1 MSPLLEYFNNVFE
14 RFTESARR
22 IVFFARYEA
31 SSLGSGFI
39 EPAHLLLA
47 LFREDRVLRSRLSS
61 GTMEA
66 IRQQIELAMPRMVPG
81 IRTSVDLPVS
91 EDTKR
96 ALAFAAE
103 EADMLNHKFIDS
115 CHLGLGLLRLEG
127 CAAADLIRQAGI
139 TLETLRNWSRGK
151 APEDS
156 LVPGIPPA
164 ESFEDA
170 TPSAAS
176 LAKLIGSLRTLVYGA
191 EELLN
196 AHSERFGLELLK
208 RNPWSRKEALGH
220 LIDYA
225 VVHHSCVARALTEPK
240 VAASGYPD
248 DSWVSAQQY
257 NSYPWL
263 ELVNSW
269 LNLNHLMLHV
279 WHLIPEGRIQIPC
292 RIGVEDAVPLSS
304 LLAKYVEHCDD
315 IIGQIL
321 ARL

>member
-1 MSPLLEYFNNVFE
+1 MFE

-47 LFREDRVLRSRLSS
+47 LFREDRVLRGRLNS
-61 GTMEA
+61 GTMQS
-66 IRQQIELAMPRMVPG
+66 IRRQIELTMPRMVPG
-81 IRTSVDLPVS
+81 ISTSVDLPIS
-91 EDTKR
+91 FDTKR

-103 EADMLNHKFIDS
+103 EAKSLNHNRIDS
-115 CHLGLGLLRLEG
+115 FHLGLGLLRLED
-127 CAAADLIRQAGI
+127 CAAADLLRQAGI
-139 TLETLRNWSRGK
+139 TLESLRTGDLVN
-151 APEDS
+151 APEGPPIVSFESAPPSAPS
-156 LVPGIPPA
+156 LVV
-164 ESFEDA
+164 
-170 TPSAAS
+170 
-176 LAKLIGSLRTLVYGA
+176 LIGSLGTLVDGTEDPLSA
-191 EELLN
+191 FTEM
-196 AHSERFGLELLK
+196 SSIQRLK
-208 RNPWSRKEALGH
+208 RSSWSRKEALGH

-225 VVHHSCVARALTEPK
+225 IVHHTWVARALTEPK

-248 DSWVSAQQY
+248 DSWVSAQKY

-279 WHLIPEGRIQIPC
+279 WHRIPEGRIQIPC
-292 RIGVEDAVPLSS
+292 RIGVEEAVPLSA

-315 IIGQIL
+315 IMGQIL